1 MGAEAILKKK
11 GSKNRQKAKIALAK
25 AWRKVRLQRD
35 DYCQKTTTNLAKRF
49 GTIVFEKLSIQ
60 KMVKNHRL
68 AGKILD
74 ATWYRLRQL
83 AAYKAEVVL
92 VDPGNTTQ
100 RCSRCGL
107 IYEKKI
113 GLDVRVYECSNCG
126 LVLDRDHNAALN
138 ILRLGS
144 EGTLVKKKPLLV
156 KNKQVTSMKHE
167 AHIF

>member
-1 MGAEAILKKK
+1 MHLPVWLK
-11 GSKNRQKAKIALAK
+11 GMEPLCLRSSQLPQTS
-25 AWRKVRLQRD
+25 RKDTR
-35 DYCQKTTTNLAKRF
+35 
-49 GTIVFEKLSIQ
+49 
-60 KMVKNHRL
+60 
-68 AGKILD
+68 
-74 ATWYRLRQL
+74 WYRLRQL

-100 RCSRCGL
+100 TCSRCSL

-144 EGTLVKKKPLLV
+144 EGTLVKKKTSTCQKSLPKTSKLLL
-156 KNKQVTSMKHE
+156 
-167 AHIF
+167 